1 MTLTQ
6 YLMAALGKGMFVSDS
21 DLVLM
26 ARIIEREVSGLPA
39 TGDQSSSVS
48 QAKAQVEN
56 LALTLEEA
64 LQEGAAMA
72 AINLAEERQANRF
85 FSTAI

>member
-1 MTLTQ
+1 MVLTQ
-6 YLMAALGKGMFVSDS
+6 CLKNALGKGMFVSDS

-64 LQEGAAMA
+64 LQDGSAMA
-72 AINLAEERQANRF
+72 ALNLAEERQANRF
-85 FSTAI
+85 SSMAV